1 MKPVGRKSEI
11 EALKRYEASCKPE
24 FVVVY
29 GRRRVGKT
37 FLVRQYFDDRFFFYA
52 TGVAMPDIGSNLER
66 FGRSLAQYGI
76 GPGDTPRS
84 WMEAFDRL
92 SEGIKKAGGGK
103 RKVIFLDEMPW
114 MDTPRSNFVTALEYF
129 WNSFASVRND
139 ILFIACGSAAS
150 WTTKKIFRNRGGL
163 HNRITGKI
171 HIKPFT
177 LSECEEYM
185 RARNIVIDR
194 RDIAEAYMIFG
205 GIPYYLGYWDGK
217 FGVPGN
223 VDRILFYESAP
234 LRDEFQSLYS
244 SLFVNSDQYID
255 IVNALGRKNSGLTRD
270 ELLKALGQKDGGR
283 LSEALENLEI
293 SDFLRYYTLFPG
305 KANGGVYQ
313 LTDCFSLFHQTF
325 IRNNRGMNEHYW
337 SDMRETPKITAWRG
351 YAFEQVCLR
360 HAPQIKAA
368 LGISGIAA
376 NIYSWRSRTASPA
389 TQIDLVIDRADG
401 LINLCEIKFSKYE
414 FEITKAYG
422 ETLKNRVRAFQSET
436 GTRGTPHITFV
447 STYGLK
453 RNQYAAMVQSEVT
466 LDDLFN
472 PAVRIRGKR

>member
-1 MKPVGRKSEI
+1 MKLVGRKNEI
-11 EALKRYEASCKPE
+11 EALKRYEMSGKPE
-24 FVVVY
+24 LVVVY

-37 FLVRQYFDDRFFFYA
+37 FLVRQYFNDKFYFYA
-52 TGVAMPDIGSNLER
+52 TGVAALDAGQGLGANLER

-92 SEGIKKAGGGK
+92 SEGIKKSGGGK

-129 WNSFASVRND
+129 WNSFASARND

-150 WTTKKIFRNRGGL
+150 WMTEKIFKNRGGL
-163 HNRITGKI
+163 HNRVTGNI
-171 HIKPFT
+171 LLRPFN
-177 LSECEEYM
+177 LSACEEYM
-185 RARNIVIDR
+185 RERNVVIDR

-217 FGVPGN
+217 YGVPGN
-223 VDRILFYESAP
+223 VDRILFYEDAP
-234 LRDEFQSLYS
+234 LKNEFNSLYS
-244 SLFVNSDQYID
+244 SLFVNSGQYID
-255 IVNALGRKNSGLTRD
+255 VVNALGRKSSGLTRD
-270 ELLKALGQKDGGR
+270 ELLKALGWKDGGR
-283 LSEALENLEI
+283 LSAVLENLEI
-293 SDFLRYYTLFPG
+293 SDFLRYYALFPG

-313 LTDCFSLFHQTF
+313 LTDCFSLFHQAF
-325 IRNNRGMNEHYW
+325 IRKNRGMNEHYW
-337 SDMRETPKITAWRG
+337 SDLRETPKITAWRG

-368 LGISGIAA
+368 LGIFGIAA
-376 NIYSWRSRTASPA
+376 NIYSWRSRTASPGA
-389 TQIDLVIDRADG
+389 QIDLVIDRADG

-422 ETLKNRVRAFQSET
+422 ETLKNKAHAFQAET
-436 GTRGTPHITFV
+436 GTRGMPHITFV

-453 RNQYAAMVQSEVT
+453 RNQYASLVQSEVT
-466 LDDLFN
+466 LDDLFTK
-472 PAVRIRGKR
+472 VDR